1 MSGRM
6 RYRQYGLGPVSQV
19 EVFFRQQD
27 FYCSRRTVMKVLL
40 FFCFCMPEEAGIPV
54 RVSAERKTTMELLA
68 DLFGN
73 VRNLIVPMVL
83 MWIIGAVL
91 IWLGIRKKMEPA
103 LLVPMGFGAIFVNLP
118 LSGAV
123 TQMLDG
129 VLTEGPLDILFQS
142 GISNELFLL
151 LLFIGIGAM
160 IDFTPLLANP
170 TMMLFGAAAQF
181 GIFFTLSLATLFGF
195 SLQDAASVGII
206 GAADGPTSIFVA
218 DYFSSRY
225 LGAIIVAAY
234 SYMAL
239 VPIIQPPVIRL
250 ITTKEERR
258 IHMDYQGGSVSRTA
272 RILFPVCITIV
283 AGLIAPRSVA
293 LVGFLM
299 FGNLIRECGV
309 LDSLSETAQET
320 LANLITLLLGITVAS
335 QMRAE
340 NFLNVQT
347 IFILLLGLVAFVFDT
362 VGGVLFAKLLNLF
375 RKNKINPMIGAC
387 GISAFPMSARVIT
400 QMGLQEDPTNVL
412 IMQATGVNV
421 SGQIASVIA
430 GGLLLGLIPL
440 M

>member
-1 MSGRM
+1 M
-6 RYRQYGLGPVSQV
+6 
-19 EVFFRQQD
+19 QQL
-27 FYCSRRTVMKVLL
+27 M
-40 FFCFCMPEEAGIPV
+40 
-54 RVSAERKTTMELLA
+54 

-73 VRNLIVPMVL
+73 VTNLTWQMVA
-83 MWIIGAVL
+83 MWGIGGIL
-91 IWLGIRKKMEPA
+91 IWLGIKKEMEPT

-123 TQMLDG
+123 TQTIDG
-129 VLTEGPLDILFQS
+129 ILTEGPLDILFNS

-218 DYFSSRY
+218 DYFSSKY

-250 ITTKEERR
+250 ITTKAERT
-258 IHMDYQGGSVSRTA
+258 IHMDYQAGSVSKTA
-272 RILFPVCITIV
+272 KILFPICITVV

-309 LDSLSETAQET
+309 LDSLSDTAQGT

-347 IFILLLGLVAFVFDT
+347 LFILLLGLVAFIFDT
-362 VGGVLFAKLLNLF
+362 AGGVLFAKILNLF
-375 RKNKINPMIGAC
+375 LKKKINPMIGAC

-400 QMGLQEDPTNVL
+400 QMGLKEDPTNVL
-412 IMQATGVNV
+412 IMQATSVNV

-430 GGLLLGLIPL
+430 GGLLLSLIPL
-440 M
+440 L